1 VTTRESTF
9 AMIDLAGY
17 TALTEHHGDLHAAD
31 LAVAFADLARG
42 CLRGD
47 DRLIKTI
54 GDAVL
59 LAAATPR
66 DGIQLVER
74 VLDALGT
81 LDGAPLTRAGLHH
94 GEAVERDGDVFGTA
108 VNIASRVATHAEGG
122 QVLATKTV
130 EAAAREL
137 GVPVTPQGS
146 SMLKNLS
153 EPYELFDLA
162 LGPDRD
168 AGSVD
173 PVCRMW
179 IQRTN
184 ATGPQRFNDHDY
196 WFCSTDCAARFAAEP
211 TKYTG

>member
-1 VTTRESTF
+1 
-9 AMIDLAGY
+9 MIDLAGY

-59 LAAATPR
+59 LAAASPSQ
-66 DGIQLVER
+66 GIQLVER
-74 VLDALGT
+74 ILDALGT
-81 LDGAPLTRAGLHH
+81 LDRAPLTRTGLHH

-108 VNIASRVATHAEGG
+108 VNIASRVTAHAEGG
-122 QVLATKTV
+122 QVLATHGV
-130 EAAAREL
+130 AAAAREL
-137 GVPVTPQGS
+137 GVPVTAQGS

-162 LGPDRD
+162 LGPDRH

-179 IQRTN
+179 IQRMK
-184 ATGPQRFNDHDY
+184 ATGPQRFNGREY
-196 WFCSTDCAARFAAEP
+196 WFCSTDCADQFGAEP
-211 TKYTG
+211 TRYTG